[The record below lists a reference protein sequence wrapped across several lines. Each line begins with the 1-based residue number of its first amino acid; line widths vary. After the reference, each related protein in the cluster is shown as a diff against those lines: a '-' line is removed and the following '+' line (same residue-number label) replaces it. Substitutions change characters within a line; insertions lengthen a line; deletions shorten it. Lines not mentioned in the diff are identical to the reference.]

1 MVNLKDKMALLS
13 PERRAK
19 IEVEADRL
27 QDEYLTLQ
35 ALRKAKALTQSQLAE
50 TLGYQQATIA
60 QMEKRSD
67 LMLST
72 LRRYIEAMGGR
83 LDLIVEFPNHAPVHL
98 QGLGEDG
105 GDQRRAVHIEDLTL
119 AEAAQLTAALE
130 HSLVHG

>member
-19 IEVEADRL
+19 IEAEADRL

-83 LDLIVEFPNHAPVHL
+83 LDLIVKFPNYAPVHL
-98 QGLGEDG
+98 QGLGEDSA
-105 GDQRRAVHIEDLTL
+105 DQRRAVHIDDLTL
-119 AEAAQLTAALE
+119 SEAAHLTAALE
-130 HSLVHG
+130 QSLVHG

>member
-60 QMEKRSD
+60 QMD
-67 LMLST
+67 QAV
-72 LRRYIEAMGGR
+72 EA
-83 LDLIVEFPNHAPVHL
+83 V
-98 QGLGEDG
+98 
-105 GDQRRAVHIEDLTL
+105 EDLFIMSDGNDAGFLLGREL
-119 AEAAQLTAALE
+119 AQKVHHQLCAPAVERGRGLI
-130 HSLVHG
+130 G

>member
-1 MVNLKDKMALLS
+1 MVTLNDKMALLS
-13 PERRAK
+13 SERRAK
-19 IEVEADRL
+19 IEAEADRL

-35 ALRKAKALTQSQLAE
+35 GLRKAKSLTQSQLAK

-98 QGLGEDG
+98 QGLGEDSA
-105 GDQRRAVHIEDLTL
+105 DQRRAVHIDDLTL
-119 AEAAQLTAALE
+119 GEAAQLTAALE
-130 HSLVHG
+130 HSLVQG

>member
-1 MVNLKDKMALLS
+1 MVTLKEKMALLE

-19 IEVEADRL
+19 IEAEADRL

-35 ALRKAKALTQSQLAE
+35 ALRKAMALTQAQLADA
-50 TLGYQQATIA
+50 LGYRQATIA

-72 LRRYIEAMGGR
+72 LRRYVEAMGGR

-98 QGLGEDG
+98 QGLGEDRDEIG
-105 GDQRRAVHIEDLTL
+105 GV
-119 AEAAQLTAALE
+119 LTAA
-130 HSLVHG
+130 